1 MNYNERASDHLKSQG
16 FQKGE
21 KHEADG
27 QQPQCDGGEAEGAAV
42 TELYHSF
49 LLDGSMT

>member
-1 MNYNERASDHLKSQG
+1 MNVPVTTLNHKDSKKD
-16 FQKGE
+16 
-21 KHEADG
+21 EADG

-42 TELYHSF
+42 AELYHSF